1 MARPKKNVSL
11 EEQLVNITTE
21 IETLELSLKE
31 KKALKKNLEE
41 QIKLARLSALDELI
55 TASGKSFD
63 ELKDMLTASEKTK

>member
-21 IETLELSLKE
+21 IETLESSLKE

-55 TASGKSFD
+55 TASGKSLD

>member
-63 ELKDMLTASEKTK
+63 ELKDMLTAPEKTK